1 MDVDIIKDKCIN
13 QGYVPKHCKLNGE
26 LIWLLIK
33 DGKNPC
39 KGCNHDCISRIN
51 EENKYAEKEKRVE
64 QFYSG
69 NKKTIMVIDT
79 EQSTMS
85 IYVTVVET
93 KTKVG
98 YIKRFDDISTACSMI
113 PMICRIYKV
122 DTVII
127 DKMGWGMAISDG
139 IKDEVMKAGIDFVAF
154 VSRPLR
160 L

>member
-1 MDVDIIKDKCIN
+1 MDVDIIKYKCIN

-39 KGCNHDCISRIN
+39 EGCNHDCISRIN
-51 EENKYAEKEKRVE
+51 EENQYAEKEKRVG
-64 QFYSG
+64 FYSG

-79 EQSTMS
+79 EQATRS

-113 PMICRIYKV
+113 PMICKIYKV

-127 DKMGWGMAISDG
+127 DKSGLGIAISDR
-139 IKDEVMKAGIDFVAF
+139 IKDEVMKAGINLVAF
-154 VSRPLR
+154 VSRPLK

>member
-39 KGCNHDCISRIN
+39 EGCNHDCISRTN
-51 EENKYAEKEKRVE
+51 EENQCAEKEKRVE
-64 QFYSG
+64 FYSG

-79 EQSTMS
+79 EQATWS

-98 YIKRFDDISTACSMI
+98 YIKKFDDISTACSMI

-127 DKMGWGMAISDG
+127 DKRGLGIAISDR
-139 IKDEVMKAGIDFVAF
+139 IKDEVMKAGINLVAF
-154 VSRPLR
+154 VSRPLK